1 MVTFAA
7 IIATVLIIGGVLFAF
22 ALAGGIWAAISAT
35 RPELLERRRRGDGT
49 EGAPD

>member
-7 IIATVLIIGGVLFAF
+7 IIATVLIIGGLVLAV

-35 RPELLERRRRGDGT
+35 RPELLEGRRGDADGQ
-49 EGAPD
+49 GPPG